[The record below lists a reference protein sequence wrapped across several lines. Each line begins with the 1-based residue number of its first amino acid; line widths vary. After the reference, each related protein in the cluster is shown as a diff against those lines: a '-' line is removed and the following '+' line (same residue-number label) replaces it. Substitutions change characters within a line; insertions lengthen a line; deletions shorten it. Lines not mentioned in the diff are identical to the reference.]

1 MNTRLHSVLA
11 SALVAA
17 ASSTV
22 CAQDAALTL
31 DPGDKVLIVG
41 NTFAERL
48 DESGYLD
55 AMIYAAFPENNVT
68 VRSVAWSADT
78 VSLRPRE
85 HSVPTMLD
93 HVDVFDPDVVF
104 MFYGMTESY
113 DGPEGVEAFAT
124 GLEALRTR
132 VASKAD
138 GSAREIVLVTPIRH
152 EALDGGEFGAW
163 PSEGEV
169 SAHNADL
176 ELYAAAMIENAGAA
190 DHSRVVDL
198 FHAES
203 IEQGS
208 VLTTN
213 GIHPSD
219 VGAFWYSREIGA
231 QLGWVEEPTEIGII
245 NDAEARAFVLSQ
257 WGRDALVAAAAD
269 KHYFQRL
276 IYRPTNT
283 EYIWG
288 RRHEPYGNVNFP
300 AEFVQLERM
309 TEARESRIW
318 SMDKPSPED
327 LFRAYGPVLPPVEG
341 EHSLAAV
348 WPTLPLNLGLPEDSW
363 TPPTIEAKGT
373 ETSLGSTTILPPE
386 EFKSAFTLA
395 DGYVVDCF
403 ASEQDFAELA
413 NPLAMTFDE
422 RGRLWVLCAITYPHL
437 LPGEQPRCKLLILED
452 TDGDGHADTRTIFAD
467 RLYIPTGFAVD
478 TTSDGRLTAY
488 VGQAPDLLKL
498 TDLDG
503 DDRADTREIVA
514 TGFGMPDSHHQVSA
528 FEWDPA
534 GGFSLHEGVFTMS
547 QVETP
552 YGPRRVRDAA
562 SWRYDPRTE
571 RLEVLSR
578 VYFNNP
584 WGLVFDDFGAGILVD
599 ASGGENFALSH
610 VVHNGDY
617 PNRADRPGAII
628 NRGRPTAGGEIIS
641 SRHFPDDVQESFLVN
656 QSIGFHGTRWD
667 QLTRDGSS
675 WSSERMPKDLIE
687 SSDTNFR
694 PVAIETGPDGAVYI
708 VDWCNP
714 LIGHMQYS
722 TRDPRRDASHGRVWR
737 VRHETRP
744 LVDAPDL
751 VNATPEQLCELLRLP
766 ERNTRQ
772 LARRKIQTLPA
783 SVIESVVLP
792 WFAELDPAMDL
803 LYDRLMLERLWL
815 HQATGRVDLAMLDSV
830 ASLRSERARAGA
842 IRALRTW
849 LNSGDATSEQAEP
862 ILAAAVI
869 DPDMHVRIEA
879 VIAAGF
885 IDPEAGERVAS
896 VAADYPMDDAMAIVL
911 RETLVYLTAGRE
923 TTNPL
928 VHRLRLEQMSTEKLL
943 EQEMDEVVAAV
954 MVSRTDLPME
964 DRLRA
969 VAFGG
974 TEQAAGQSVYLF
986 GLLANERRDD
996 AVLAIAEVIETLP
1009 AEALAADAAPVIGAL
1024 DSRNPLAGDLA
1035 ASVLIKNGLEPDA
1048 VAGLSPGRLVSALGL
1063 LDAGTVSGPVIGV
1076 LRRAVEGGAAP
1087 MSDPTGAL
1095 AQIARHANAADYA
1108 ELFAWM
1114 SSQVD
1119 AVQSVPLSRWSAD
1132 HTKAMAAARAM
1143 NSIDSAAW
1151 PEGFAAYAVDRPSAE
1166 AMAMGFEVYHNEAI
1180 GCVRCHGDDG
1190 RGLEGFPP
1198 LNLSARLLGNPEA
1211 AASIVTHG
1219 IYGPLTVSSGETFMS
1234 AMAPLGGSFTDEQV
1248 AAVLTYARNSW
1259 SNFAAPVSVEQA
1271 AAGRAKTPVGNS
1283 LWPTQELAR
1292 AYPLANEGLLFE
1304 VAEGFP
1310 ADLATGS
1317 ATADSATGDLQ
1328 RRIRGSGRVITP
1340 GMVLGIGVVGLALL
1354 LLVFGFIFAKMKK
1367 PE

>member
-1 MNTRLHSVLA
+1 MENRVSHRPNSIVRTIKLFALFALSV
-11 SALVAA
+11 
-17 ASSTV
+17 V
-22 CAQDAALTL
+22 CAGPAVAQLSERL
-31 DPGDKVLIVG
+31 DLAPGAKVMIIG

-55 AMIYAAFPENNVT
+55 ALVYSAFPENDVV

-85 HSVPTMLD
+85 HSVPKMLD
-93 HVDVFDPDVVF
+93 HVDAFDPDVILVF
-104 MFYGMTESY
+104 FGMTESF
-113 DGPEGVEAFAT
+113 DGPDGVETFAT
-124 GLEALRTR
+124 DLEALRQR
-132 VASKAD
+132 VAAKAD
-138 GSAREIVLVTPIRH
+138 GSPREIVLVTPIRH
-152 EALDGGEFGAW
+152 QSLDPGEFGAW
-163 PSEGEV
+163 PSE
-169 SAHNADL
+169 ADVEARNGDV
-176 ELYAAAMIENAGAA
+176 ELYASAMTDNAAAA
-190 DHSRVVDL
+190 DHTRAVDL
-198 FHAES
+198 FGAES
-203 IEQGS
+203 LARGS
-208 VLTTN
+208 DLTTN

-219 VGAFWYSREIGA
+219 EGAFYGAREIGL
-231 QLGWVEEPTEIGII
+231 QLGWIPMVADATPADAAQRRELVES
-245 NDAEARAFVLSQ
+245 V
-257 WGRDALVAAAAD
+257 AD
-269 KHYFQRL
+269 KNYYQRL

-283 EYIWG
+283 EYVWG

-300 AEFVQLERM
+300 AEFEQLERM
-309 TEARESRIW
+309 RDAREARVW
-318 SMDKPSPED
+318 GLPKPSPQS
-327 LFRAYGPVLPPVEG
+327 LFVSYDPETV
-341 EHSLAAV
+341 AV
-348 WPTLPLNLGLPEDSW
+348 WPSLPRDLVLPEDSW
-363 TPPTIEAKGT
+363 IPPEIEAKGN
-373 ETSLGSTTILPPE
+373 ENSLGSLTILPPE

-395 DGYVVDCF
+395 DGYVVEIF
-403 ASEQDFAELA
+403 ASEQDFEELA
-413 NPLAMTFDE
+413 NPLALTFDE

-452 TDGDGHADTRTIFAD
+452 TDNDGRADTRTIFAD

-478 TTSDGRLTAY
+478 TTSDGTLSAY

-562 SWRYDPRTE
+562 SWRYDPRTQ
-571 RLEVLSR
+571 RLEILSR

-599 ASGGENFALSH
+599 ASGGENFAFSH
-610 VVHNGDY
+610 VVHNGTY
-617 PNRADRPGAII
+617 PNRAQRPGAIH

-641 SRHFPDDVQESFLVN
+641 SRHFPDDVQDSFLVN

-675 WSSERMPKDLIE
+675 WSTQRMPKDLIE

-737 VRHETRP
+737 VRHESRP
-744 LVDAPDL
+744 LVEAPDIAG
-751 VNATPEQLCELLRLP
+751 ATPEELCELLRLP

-783 SVIESVVLP
+783 DVIESVVEP
-792 WFAELDPAMDL
+792 WFDQIDPAMDL

-815 HQATGRVDLAMLDSV
+815 HQATGRVDLPLLKRV

-849 LNSGDATSEQAEP
+849 LNSEDVTSGEAEP
-862 ILAAAVI
+862 VLAAAVT

-896 VAADYPMDDAMAIVL
+896 VAADYPMDDAMAVVL
-911 RETLVYLTAGRE
+911 RETLVFLTAGRE

-928 VHRLRLEQMSTEKLL
+928 VHRLRLEQMNTENLL
-943 EQEMDEVVAAV
+943 KQDLDEVVAAV
-954 MVSRTDLPME
+954 MVTRSDLSME

-969 VAFGG
+969 AAFGG
-974 TEQAAGQSVYLF
+974 TDQAAGQSVYLF
-986 GLLANERRDD
+986 GLLANERRDEE
-996 AVLAIAEVIETLP
+996 VRAIAEVIEALP
-1009 AEALAADAAPVIGAL
+1009 AEALAADTAPVVGAL
-1024 DSRNPLAGDLA
+1024 AARNPLAGDLA
-1035 ASVLIKNGLEPDA
+1035 AAMLIKHGLEPVA
-1048 VAGLSPGRLVSALGL
+1048 VAGLSPERLVSASSMLE
-1063 LDAGTVSGPVIGV
+1063 AGTVTGPVIGA
-1076 LRRAVEGGAAP
+1076 LRGAVESGAVPAGS
-1087 MSDPTGAL
+1087 MTGAL
-1095 AQIARHANAADYA
+1095 EQIARHASAEGYP

-1114 SSQVD
+1114 SSLVD
-1119 AVQSVPLSRWSAD
+1119 AVEALPLSQWSAD
-1132 HTKAMAAARAM
+1132 HAKAMAAARAM
-1143 NSIDSAAW
+1143 NTIDPAAW
-1151 PEGFAAYAVDRPSAE
+1151 PEEFTRYAVDRPTDEMMRLGAE
-1166 AMAMGFEVYHNEAI
+1166 IYANEAI
-1180 GCVRCHGDDG
+1180 GCVRCHGRDG

-1198 LNLSARLLGNPEA
+1198 LDLSARLLGDPEA
-1211 AASIVTHG
+1211 PASIVAHG
-1219 IYGPLTVSSGETFMS
+1219 IYGPLTVNGKTFNS
-1234 AMAPLGGSFTDEQV
+1234 AMAPLGGNFTDEQI

-1259 SNFAAPVSVEQA
+1259 SNFARPVTVEQA
-1271 AAGRAKTPVGNS
+1271 AAGRAAGPGNNS
-1283 LWPTQELAR
+1283 LWPTEQLATV
-1292 AYPLANEGLLFE
+1292 YPLASQGLMFE
-1304 VAEGFP
+1304 VAGAAP
-1310 ADLATGS
+1310 GAVTAAAPGAATP
-1317 ATADSATGDLQ
+1317 Q
-1328 RRIRGSGRVITP
+1328 NRP
-1340 GMVLGIGVVGLALL
+1340 GGTRMAISPVMILGAAVGAFTVL
-1354 LLVFGFIFAKMKK
+1354 LLVFGLIFAKMKK